1 MQAASKVVY
10 KGKFS
15 ATGEVVNGYTI
26 NDPSYAADSTTVIL
40 AQSFDGTGSVVGP
53 TDVKNGGIPV
63 TRFAGMSGSA
73 ANIC

>member
-1 MQAASKVVY
+1 MRRASKVVY

-26 NDPSYAADSTTVIL
+26 SDPSYAADSTTVIL
-40 AQSFDGTGSVVGP
+40 AQSFDGTGSVNGP
-53 TDVKNGGIPV
+53 TDVKSGGIPV
-63 TRFAGMSGSA
+63 TRFAGMDGSA

>member
-1 MQAASKVVY
+1 MVVY

-26 NDPSYAADSTTVIL
+26 SDPNYPSDSATVIL
-40 AQSFDGTGSVVGP
+40 AQSFDGTGTVNGS
-53 TDVKNGGIPV
+53 TNVKPGGIPV